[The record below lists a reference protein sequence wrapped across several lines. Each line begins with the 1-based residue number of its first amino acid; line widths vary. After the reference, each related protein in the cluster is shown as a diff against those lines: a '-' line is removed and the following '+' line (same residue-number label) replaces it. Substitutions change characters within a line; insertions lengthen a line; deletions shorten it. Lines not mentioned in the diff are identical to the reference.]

1 MKKRFCLTFII
12 QEIYNARFVPC
23 HHKPSATLIVHTF
36 LLRHATF
43 DNAAHSLPAHI
54 CCTKPGRAST
64 LRLVFYQFR

>member
-1 MKKRFCLTFII
+1 MKKRCCLTFII

-43 DNAAHSLPAHI
+43 DNAARTLPAHI
-54 CCTKPGRAST
+54 CAHAAAPSLDAPTR
-64 LRLVFYQFR
+64 FD